1 MSRFPIL
8 LCGLAFALLLRAE
21 TPAED
26 TDATQARR
34 AIALIEQLRDG
45 DYETSQKDFDDA
57 MKNALP
63 PDRLEQTWRS
73 IMGQTGRLLALQ
85 SAGASDHEGYRIH
98 HVDCSFERGE
108 LVADVVFSAQ
118 GQVAGLFF
126 RPKPPEIAD
135 Q

>member
-1 MSRFPIL
+1 MSRLPIL

-21 TPAED
+21 TPAEG
-26 TDATQARR
+26 TDATQARH
-34 AIALIEQLRDG
+34 AVALIEQLRDG
-45 DYETSQKDFDDA
+45 DYESPQAGFDTA
-57 MKNALP
+57 MRNALP
-63 PDRLEQTWRS
+63 PDRLRQTWQS
-73 IMGQTGRLLALQ
+73 IEGQAGRLLTLQ

-98 HVDCSFERGE
+98 HVDCRFERAE